1 MKKEEKEK
9 DEASQKTIVRAK
21 MFTGSGKSENNT
33 MRVDIEEILLP
44 DMLSEKRFEL
54 LKELFEDLNPFQG
67 TEEEVLK
74 TCFTEAALQEGI
86 IASSLLATYIFV
98 GSSHFV
104 HQSPVAIDIA
114 NAINTTVE
122 NVLILSESPEWKKA
136 VRYWGWRGD
145 PTPKKM
151 QEKGRVP
158 FALQEVYLL
167 TCAFQKD
174 SDVRLITY
182 DGFIDARVKDV
193 LQYDFVLE
201 DGRMVKKHD
210 VILAFPKDRM
220 PYVKAGIKRRKS
232 VAELGLKRVD
242 RPSDK
247 PKLDLTARLG
257 SLVECVMRNG
267 LVVVGENVWISRY
280 NMVLR
285 VGGKKGNNGKIII
298 VYKHA
303 LHDFRVLKQ
312 SKKRDGD
319 YSEDWD
325 DEEK

>member
-1 MKKEEKEK
+1 MKKEEEKGK
-9 DEASQKTIVRAK
+9 DEASQKTIVRGK
-21 MFTGSGKSENNT
+21 ILSGAGMSENDI
-33 MRVDIEEILLP
+33 MRVEIEDILLP

-54 LKELFEDLNPFQG
+54 LKELIYDINPITGFD
-67 TEEEVLK
+67 EEV
-74 TCFTEAALQEGI
+74 I
-86 IASSLLATYIFV
+86 SSLPEEKIEECAYTATLLATYIFI

-104 HQSPVAIDIA
+104 HQSRVADDIA

-122 NVLILSESPEWKKA
+122 NVLMLSEKPEWKKA

-145 PTPKKM
+145 PTPQKTR
-151 QEKGRVP
+151 EKGHVP
-158 FALQEVYLL
+158 FPLQEVYLL
-167 TCAFQKD
+167 TQAFQKD

-232 VAELGLKRVD
+232 VAELGLKKIE

-247 PKLDLTARLG
+247 AKIDLTARLG

-267 LVVVGENVWISRY
+267 LVVVGENVWISKY
-280 NMVLR
+280 NIVLR
-285 VGGKKGNNGKIII
+285 VGGKKGMGGKVIL
-298 VYKHA
+298 VYRHA
-303 LHDFRVLKQ
+303 LHHFRVLKE
-312 SKKRDGD
+312 SPKHHKEYHDA
-319 YSEDWD
+319 WD
-325 DEEK
+325 DEEE

>member
-193 LQYDFVLE
+193 LQYDLLL
-201 DGRMVKKHD
+201 DDDRMVKKHD
-210 VILAFPKDRM
+210 VILAFPTDRM

-232 VAELGLKRVD
+232 VAELGLKKIE

-247 PKLDLTARLG
+247 AKIDLTARLG

-267 LVVVGENVWISRY
+267 LVVVGENVWISKY
-280 NMVLR
+280 NIVLR
-285 VGGKKGNNGKIII
+285 VGGKKDMGGKVIL
-298 VYKHA
+298 VYRHA
-303 LHDFRVLKQ
+303 LHHFRVLKE
-312 SKKRDGD
+312 SPKHHKEYHDA
-319 YSEDWD
+319 WD
-325 DEEK
+325 DEEE